1 MLTTWNIH
9 QDENLK
15 KKKNYEYGNVS
26 NTQNTACSFYI
37 TENLVSSLST
47 VINTFVVM
55 KQQSLTLMCNNLNI
69 ITMYYQ
75 NLTSNL
81 SFNSLKYHFR

>member
-1 MLTTWNIH
+1 MVKNHNADDLEYPSRWKSK
-9 QDENLK
+9 K

-26 NTQNTACSFYI
+26 NTQKTACSFYI
-37 TENLVSSLST
+37 TENLVSGLST

-75 NLTSNL
+75 NLTSN
-81 SFNSLKYHFR
+81 

>member
-15 KKKNYEYGNVS
+15 KIKNYEYGNVS
-26 NTQNTACSFYI
+26 NTQITACSFYI
-37 TENLVSSLST
+37 TENLVSGLST

-55 KQQSLTLMCNNLNI
+55 KQQSLTLMCNYLNI

-75 NLTSNL
+75 NLTSN
-81 SFNSLKYHFR
+81 

>member
-26 NTQNTACSFYI
+26 NTQNTACGFYI
-37 TENLVSSLST
+37 TENLVSGMVLST
-47 VINTFVVM
+47 VINTFAVM

-69 ITMYYQ
+69 ITMCYQ
-75 NLTSNL
+75 NLTN
-81 SFNSLKYHFR
+81 N

>member
-1 MLTTWNIH
+1 MVKNHNADDLEYPSRWKS
-9 QDENLK
+9 K
-15 KKKNYEYGNVS
+15 KKKNNEYGNVS
-26 NTQNTACSFYI
+26 NTQITACSFYI
-37 TENLVSSLST
+37 TENLVSGMVLST

-75 NLTSNL
+75 NRTSN
-81 SFNSLKYHFR
+81 

>member
-1 MLTTWNIH
+1 MVKNHNADDLEYPSRWKSK
-9 QDENLK
+9 K

-26 NTQNTACSFYI
+26 NAQNTACSFYI
-37 TENLVSSLST
+37 TENFVSGMVLST
-47 VINTFVVM
+47 VINTFAVM

-75 NLTSNL
+75 NLTSN
-81 SFNSLKYHFR
+81 

>member
-75 NLTSNL
+75 NLTSN
-81 SFNSLKYHFR
+81 

>member
-1 MLTTWNIH
+1 MVKNHNADDLEYPSRWKS
-9 QDENLK
+9 K

-26 NTQNTACSFYI
+26 NTQNTACSFYN
-37 TENLVSSLST
+37 TENLVSGLST

-55 KQQSLTLMCNNLNI
+55 KQQSLTLMCNYLNI

-75 NLTSNL
+75 NLTSN
-81 SFNSLKYHFR
+81 

>member
-1 MLTTWNIH
+1 MVKNHNADDLEYPSRWKS
-9 QDENLK
+9 K

-37 TENLVSSLST
+37 TENLVSSMVLSM
-47 VINTFVVM
+47 VINTFAVM
-55 KQQSLTLMCNNLNI
+55 KQQSLTLMCNYLNI

-75 NLTSNL
+75 NLTSN
-81 SFNSLKYHFR
+81 

>member
-1 MLTTWNIH
+1 MVKNHNADDLEYPSRWKSK
-9 QDENLK
+9 K

-26 NTQNTACSFYI
+26 NAQNTACSFYI
-37 TENLVSSLST
+37 TENLVSSMVLSM
-47 VINTFVVM
+47 VINTFAVM

-75 NLTSNL
+75 NLTSN
-81 SFNSLKYHFR
+81 

>member
-1 MLTTWNIH
+1 MPTTWNIH

-15 KKKNYEYGNVS
+15 KKINEYDMEM
-26 NTQNTACSFYI
+26 TQMLKKLPAAST
-37 TENLVSSLST
+37 SLKISYQ
-47 VINTFVVM
+47 VWFFLINTFVGM

-75 NLTSNL
+75 NLTSN
-81 SFNSLKYHFR
+81 